1 MLQLPHR
8 NFVEENLF
16 FALLDFRRLRI
27 KVNQRLAMF
36 RALQFAMLSVACT
49 LWTPANARNP
59 AENEACER
67 QWQLLAT
74 HTHDPRHFTQGLVIF
89 EGRMFE
95 SVGQYGRSGVHE
107 VNLADGRVLRSHAL
121 PDNVF
126 GEGLA
131 KIGDRLVQ
139 LSWRENT
146 AYFYD
151 LSLQPKG
158 SLPYPG
164 EGWGLTTIV
173 TPAGERL
180 ILSDGSPWL
189 RVLHPTTLAEE
200 RRVMVQVRG
209 QPLKLLNEL
218 ENVRGEVLANIWH
231 SDEVAVIDP
240 SSGAV
245 TGWFNFAPLRQRL
258 TWPPPLHPAETDL
271 NGLAWDE
278 RRSRLLV
285 TGKYWPQL
293 FEVQIGGCAGPSAP

>member
-1 MLQLPHR
+1 ML
-8 NFVEENLF
+8 

-27 KVNQRLAMF
+27 KVNQRHAMF
-36 RALQFAMLSVACT
+36 RALQVAMLSVACT
-49 LWTPANARNP
+49 SWTSAHAQNP
-59 AENEACER
+59 AAPEPCER

-74 HTHDPRHFTQGLVIF
+74 HTHDPQHFTQGLVIF

-107 VNLADGRVLRSHAL
+107 VNLADGRVLRSQAL
-121 PDNVF
+121 PANVF

-158 SLPYPG
+158 TLPYPG
-164 EGWGLTTIV
+164 EGWGLTTLA

-200 RRVMVQVRG
+200 RRVRVQVRG

-245 TGWFNFAPLRQRL
+245 TGWFDFHALRQRL
-258 TWPPPLHPAETDL
+258 TWPPPLHPTETDL

-293 FEVQIGGCAGPSAP
+293 FEVQIGGCVAPSAPQ